1 MATKDPRGR
10 TELVTSSTTVDIVSI
25 PWHFLAVKYDQ
36 LDQIFLPLLAQAQ
49 QANDILGVR
58 TGGSDAVANAAAH
71 LAGELLR
78 DVSFTPVRSLSVN
91 AANAYLIDFEE
102 NSFQVETSVSARDD
116 HRASL
121 FRVKVMGAI
130 RGDKFL
136 VADSVTNSSLFSF
149 TRFEADKPEF
159 FTTEFPFMAHQ
170 SRQNPAM
177 FAGDNS
183 AMVQGVVDLVLSIPV
198 GEETITVRVH
208 KQSDTL
214 SLEVKN
220 PITNEAVMS
229 LPLAAL
235 GNITKL
241 VESIAQHLAA
251 NAKARLSLGPSVVAT
266 TQAAG
271 IVAGAEIA
279 VGDTKVPDASELI
292 ETAAETPA
300 ETPAE
305 SPAPTSST

>member
-58 TGGSDAVANAAAH
+58 TGGPDAVANAAAH

-136 VADSVTNSSLFSF
+136 VADSVTNSTLFSF

-159 FTTEFPFMAHQ
+159 FTTEFPFIAHQ

-214 SLEVKN
+214 SVEVKN
-220 PITNEAVMS
+220 PVTNETVMS

-241 VESIAQHLAA
+241 VESIAQHLTS
-251 NAKARLSLGPSVVAT
+251 NAKARLSLGTSVVAT
-266 TQAAG
+266 PQAED
-271 IVAGAEIA
+271 IL
-279 VGDTKVPDASELI
+279 VGDTKAPDAPELI
-292 ETAAETPA
+292 ESAAETSA
-300 ETPAE
+300 EAPSEAPE
-305 SPAPTSST
+305 PTSSI

>member
-49 QANDILGVR
+49 QANDISGVR
-58 TGGSDAVANAAAH
+58 TGGADSVANAAAH

-136 VADSVTNSSLFSF
+136 VADPVTNSSLFSF

-159 FTTEFPFMAHQ
+159 FTTEFPFIAHE

-177 FAGDNS
+177 FAGGNS
-183 AMVQGVVDLVLSIPV
+183 AMVHGVVDLVLGIPV

-214 SLEVKN
+214 SVEVKN
-220 PITNEAVMS
+220 PITNETVMS

-241 VESIAQHLAA
+241 VESIAQHLTS
-251 NAKARLSLGPSVVAT
+251 NAKARLSLGTSVVAT
-266 TQAAG
+266 PQAED
-271 IVAGAEIA
+271 IL
-279 VGDTKVPDASELI
+279 VGDTKAPDAPELI
-292 ETAAETPA
+292 ESAAETSA
-300 ETPAE
+300 EAPSEAPE
-305 SPAPTSST
+305 PTSSI

>member
-49 QANDILGVR
+49 QANDISGVR
-58 TGGSDAVANAAAH
+58 TGGADSVANAAAH

-136 VADSVTNSSLFSF
+136 VADPVTNSSLFSF

-159 FTTEFPFMAHQ
+159 FTTEFPFIAHE

-177 FAGDNS
+177 FAGGNS
-183 AMVQGVVDLVLSIPV
+183 AMVHGVVDLVLGIPV

-214 SLEVKN
+214 SVEVKN
-220 PITNEAVMS
+220 PITNETVMS

-241 VESIAQHLAA
+241 VESIAQHLTS
-251 NAKARLSLGPSVVAT
+251 NAKARLSLGTSVVAT
-266 TQAAG
+266 PQAED
-271 IVAGAEIA
+271 IL
-279 VGDTKVPDASELI
+279 VGDTKAPDAPELI
-292 ETAAETPA
+292 ESAAETSAEAPS
-300 ETPAE
+300 ETPE
-305 SPAPTSST
+305 PTSSI